1 MMMTQE
7 TTTESWKPLIRTG
20 KRPEY
25 SRKGLAGGQL
35 SATNPEVS
43 ITVVLPT
50 CHQGEHH
57 DGGDVMGEMST
68 TDYIGPVC
76 AGATDNLS
84 PTATE
89 KTENSVQG
97 PNDTDVTAT
106 SITETIDV
114 TGGHHSL
121 VFMDCR
127 RMISNG
133 CESEEASDT
142 GMDQNISAFTEDPNS
157 QVAQNSQPLNA
168 TPDLH
173 GLPNTPIIPVIASQL
188 QSGISQS
195 ELLVFHGIEG
205 RGGDEGQCR
214 DPEVIMSPEV
224 TCAQQIHRCEV
235 EAIPSQQRDAPEE
248 DPRGATIG
256 LDVLDSQLLGALQ
269 ESLYEPAKTPRG
281 DDRELPT
288 SQSRTRPP
296 SVNNNTVA
304 LFGMEENHIDA
315 HQQETPQAV
324 ASLPVLPE
332 EAAPAQGA
340 RGDKKQNHGDPP
352 IGHRPQERRTEDA
365 SSTVQGLIMELS
377 NINRLIMSTYRD
389 LRQKR
394 VRHPPGRGAMSG
406 KRRREK

>member
-1 MMMTQE
+1 MT
-7 TTTESWKPLIRTG
+7 S
-20 KRPEY
+20 
-25 SRKGLAGGQL
+25 
-35 SATNPEVS
+35 
-43 ITVVLPT
+43 
-50 CHQGEHH
+50 
-57 DGGDVMGEMST
+57 
-68 TDYIGPVC
+68 TDYIGPVR
-76 AGATDNLS
+76 AGATGNLS

-89 KTENSVQG
+89 KTASSVQG

-114 TGGHHSL
+114 TADHRSL
-121 VFMDCR
+121 VFMDGR

-142 GMDQNISAFTEDPNS
+142 CMNQNISAHQQDPNS
-157 QVAQNSQPLNA
+157 QVSQKSPPFNA

-173 GLPNTPIIPVIASQL
+173 GLSNTPIIPEITSQL

-195 ELLVFHGIEG
+195 ELLVFHGIER

-224 TCAQQIHRCEV
+224 TCAQQTHHREV
-235 EAIPSQQRDAPEE
+235 EVVLSQQGEAQEE

-269 ESLYEPAKTPRG
+269 ESLNEPGKTPRG
-281 DDRELPT
+281 EDRELPT
-288 SQSRTRPP
+288 QSQIRPP
-296 SVNNNTVA
+296 SINNNTVA
-304 LFGMEENHIDA
+304 LFEMEENHIDE
-315 HQQETPQAV
+315 HQQETSQA
-324 ASLPVLPE
+324 ATSLPNLPE
-332 EAAPAQGA
+332 EAASAQVA
-340 RGDKKQNHGDPP
+340 RGPP
-352 IGHRPQERRTEDA
+352 ERRTEDA

-394 VRHPPGRGAMSG
+394 VRHPPRKRGHVWKEAP
-406 KRRREK
+406 

>member
-1 MMMTQE
+1 MT
-7 TTTESWKPLIRTG
+7 S
-20 KRPEY
+20 
-25 SRKGLAGGQL
+25 
-35 SATNPEVS
+35 
-43 ITVVLPT
+43 
-50 CHQGEHH
+50 
-57 DGGDVMGEMST
+57 
-68 TDYIGPVC
+68 TDYIGPVR
-76 AGATDNLS
+76 AGATGNLS

-89 KTENSVQG
+89 KTASSVQG

-114 TGGHHSL
+114 TADHRSL
-121 VFMDCR
+121 VFMDGR

-142 GMDQNISAFTEDPNS
+142 CMNQNISAHQQDPNS
-157 QVAQNSQPLNA
+157 QVSQKSPPFNA

-173 GLPNTPIIPVIASQL
+173 GLSNTPIIPEITSQL

-195 ELLVFHGIEG
+195 ELLVFHGIER

-224 TCAQQIHRCEV
+224 TCAQQTHHREV
-235 EAIPSQQRDAPEE
+235 EVVLSQQGEAQEE

-269 ESLYEPAKTPRG
+269 ESLNEPGK
-281 DDRELPT
+281 
-288 SQSRTRPP
+288 
-296 SVNNNTVA
+296 
-304 LFGMEENHIDA
+304 MEENHIDE
-315 HQQETPQAV
+315 HQQETSQA
-324 ASLPVLPE
+324 ATSLPNLPE
-332 EAAPAQGA
+332 EAASAQVA
-340 RGDKKQNHGDPP
+340 RGPP
-352 IGHRPQERRTEDA
+352 ERRTEDA

-394 VRHPPGRGAMSG
+394 VRHPPRKRGHVWKEAP
-406 KRRREK
+406 